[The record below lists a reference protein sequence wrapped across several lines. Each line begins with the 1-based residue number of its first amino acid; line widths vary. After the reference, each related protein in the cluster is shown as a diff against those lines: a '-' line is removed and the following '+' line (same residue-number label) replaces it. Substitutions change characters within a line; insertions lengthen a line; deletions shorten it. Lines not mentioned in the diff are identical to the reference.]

1 MRDLRRRKFFSLTA
15 AFAGCFSSLP
25 SQLSGI
31 ALATANTTI
40 ENLVCGLLPDTVMA
54 GHIAKAAVTL
64 PGLRQ
69 KAEVL
74 RKDINRVRQM
84 HPRDEVEAIRS
95 LISDRVQSDFDHGQ
109 TIKVNGWLL
118 AVTEVEIIYL
128 ASKFR
133 SI

>member
-1 MRDLRRRKFFSLTA
+1 
-15 AFAGCFSSLP
+15 
-25 SQLSGI
+25 
-31 ALATANTTI
+31 
-40 ENLVCGLLPDTVMA
+40 MA